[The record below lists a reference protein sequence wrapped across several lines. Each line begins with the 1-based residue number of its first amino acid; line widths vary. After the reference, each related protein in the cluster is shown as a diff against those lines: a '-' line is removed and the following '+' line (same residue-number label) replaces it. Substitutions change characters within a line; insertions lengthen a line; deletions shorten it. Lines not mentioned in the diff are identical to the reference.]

1 MKPRRLPSGSWN
13 VRIMLEGQSYSFT
26 HSDRREVMRMASA
39 FAAEHRIRM
48 ENPTLLERLRD
59 YVAENAE
66 RLSPSTVR
74 SYEGMIRMIA
84 ERSPRIANKRI
95 SALTEQDII
104 DIVRPLR
111 TLKTKRNYVNFVH
124 CATGKGVNQKL
135 YGKASKQV
143 HVPTELEVKGLIA
156 LFRDSDMEIPVML
169 GAYGGLRRGEI
180 CALTMSDI
188 DGDFVNVSR
197 AVVRDP
203 VGEWVTKEPKTASSI
218 RRVLLPHFVIERIRE
233 RGHITHLLPNQVSD
247 KFWKKQLRLG
257 ISRPYCFHSLRHFHA
272 SYLHALNIP
281 DAYIMARGGW
291 SSPAVMQSVYRHAL
305 TDHISVTDLLA
316 VSAFQNPFQDNP
328 ATQ

>member
-1 MKPRRLPSGSWN
+1 MKPRRLPSGRWN
-13 VRIMLEGQSYSFT
+13 CRVMIGGQSYSFT
-26 HSDRREVMRMASA
+26 HADKKTVMRMASD
-39 FAAEHRIRM
+39 FADAQREKVR
-48 ENPTLLERLRD
+48 NPTLSQACED
-59 YVAENAE
+59 FIAE
-66 RLSPSTVR
+66 REKTLSPSTIR
-74 SYEGMIRMIA
+74 SYRGIVGKIA
-84 ERSPRIANKRI
+84 ERNPSVMQKKVIV
-95 SALTEQDII
+95 LTDKDIYN
-104 DIVRPLR
+104 IVRPLR
-111 TLKTKRNYVNFVH
+111 TLKTKRNYVNFIH
-124 CATGKGVNQKL
+124 CATGKGVTTKL

-156 LFRDSDMEIPVML
+156 LFRDSDMEIPIML

-203 VGEWVTKEPKTASSI
+203 LGEWVTKEPKTASSI
-218 RRVLLPHFVIERIRE
+218 RRVLLPHFVVERIRE
-233 RGHITHLLPNQVSD
+233 RGCITHLFPNQVSD

-291 SSPAVMQSVYRHAL
+291 STPAVMQSVYRHAL
-305 TDHISVTDLLA
+305 ADHVSVTDLIA
-316 VSAFQNPFQDNP
+316 VSAFQNPFQSN
-328 ATQ
+328 

>member
-13 VRIMLEGQSYSFT
+13 VRVMLEGQSYSFT

-39 FAAEHRIRM
+39 FAAEHRIRT

-59 YVAENAE
+59 YVQENTE

-84 ERSPRIANKRI
+84 ERSPKIGNKRI
-95 SALTEQDII
+95 SAITEQDII
-104 DIVRPLR
+104 QIVRPLR
-111 TLKTKRNYVNFVH
+111 TLKTKRNYVNFIH
-124 CATGKGVNQKL
+124 CATGKGVTTKL

-143 HVPTELEVKGLIA
+143 HVPTELEVNGLIA

-169 GAYGGLRRGEI
+169 AAYGGLRRGEI

-188 DGDFVNVSR
+188 DGDFVSVSR

-203 VGEWVTKEPKTASSI
+203 SGEWVTKEPKTASSI
-218 RRVLLPHFVIERIRE
+218 RRVLLPHFVIERIHE
-233 RGHITHLLPNQVSD
+233 RGHITHLLPSQVSD

-291 SSPAVMQSVYRHAL
+291 STPSVMQTIYRHAL
-305 TDHISVTDLLA
+305 ADHVSVTDLIA
-316 VSAFQNPFQDNP
+316 VSAFQNPCQNN
-328 ATQ
+328 